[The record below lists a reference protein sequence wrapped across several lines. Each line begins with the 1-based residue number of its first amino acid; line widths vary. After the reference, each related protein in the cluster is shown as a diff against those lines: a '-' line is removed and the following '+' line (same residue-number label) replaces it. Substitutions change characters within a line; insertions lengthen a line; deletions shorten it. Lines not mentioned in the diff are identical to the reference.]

1 MKIYTQQAVYEE
13 IPSIFKG
20 AIERVAP
27 QGGTELYNYAVNL
40 INQAGGNPDAVP
52 SLAGAKGT
60 IPENIPGLYV
70 TIEET
75 RGGFSL
81 MFWAE

>member
-1 MKIYTQQAVYEE
+1 
-13 IPSIFKG
+13 
-20 AIERVAP
+20 VAP
-27 QGGTELYNYAVNL
+27 EGGTEFYYKVEKL
-40 INQAGGNPDAVP
+40 IVKNGGNTDAVP
-52 SLAGAKGT
+52 TLYGAKGFISKT
-60 IPENIPGLYV
+60 IPGLYV

>member
-1 MKIYTQQAVYEE
+1 M
-13 IPSIFKG
+13 
-20 AIERVAP
+20 AP
-27 QGGTELYNYAVNL
+27 EGGTELYNYAVNL
-40 INQAGGNPDAVP
+40 INQTGGDPDAVP
-52 SLAGAKGT
+52 SLAGAKGI